1 MRRRSSILIRAEDH
15 LGDSLGAVFVLEPE
29 KYGDHVIEKLRD
41 YLGEQAQIV
50 KAEVSRDRIEVEV
63 ECTAFRAESDRLVD
77 SARGL
82 RRNRLY
88 RSAAST
94 LNEALKL
101 DPLNPYALT
110 AMAEVL
116 HDSENVS
123 EAIDMLIR
131 AREVSGADTPHL
143 LAMLGTYCQK
153 VERTASA
160 IRYFES
166 ALALDPRHVGAR
178 RELLALGRRPAV
190 AAAKR
195 GSDDAVVVARKPLT
209 KP

>member
-15 LGDSLGAVFVLEPE
+15 LGDALGAIFVLEPE
-29 KYGDHVIEKLRD
+29 NYGDHVIEKLRD
-41 YLGEQAQIV
+41 YLGEHAQIV

-63 ECTAFRAESDRLVD
+63 ECTAFRVESDRLVET
-77 SARGL
+77 ARGL
-82 RRNRLY
+82 RRNRLH

-94 LNEALKL
+94 LEEALKL
-101 DPLNPYALT
+101 DPLNPYALI

-116 HDSENVS
+116 HDSENFS
-123 EAIDMLIR
+123 EAIDFLIR
-131 AREVSGADTPHL
+131 ARETSGADTPQL
-143 LAMLGTYCQK
+143 LAMLGACCLK

-166 ALALDPRHVGAR
+166 ALALDPRHIGAR

-190 AAAKR
+190 AAKR
-195 GSDDAVVVARKPLT
+195 EPDGAVVPPRKPLT
-209 KP
+209 KQ